1 MMLDLDNQA
10 QSILTCF
17 DKEKEETKSKY
28 RVRLNAS
35 IDVARFLLKEGMPFR
50 GHDESETSARRG
62 NFLDLLKW
70 YAAKNEDVKQV
81 VLENAQQNDIMI
93 CPSIQ
98 KDIVSSCAKEIVRA
112 IVEDLNGDY
121 FGILVDESKDV
132 SHKEQMA
139 LVLRYVNKEGKLI
152 ERFLSVVHVKDT
164 SARSLKDAIYS
175 LLLEHNLSSSQIRG
189 QGYDGAS
196 NMQGEI
202 NGLKTLIMKD
212 SPSAYCTHCFAHQLQ
227 LTLVAVV
234 KKHHERREMLRD
246 DQAEKLK
253 ELRVLGDVHTESGLN
268 QELGLQRAGNTH
280 WSSHFKTKCEG
291 SNYQERSLA
300 KSLVDDIRSYEFVY
314 TLHLMLKVLAITH
327 DLNMALQRKDQDIV
341 SAMNHV
347 GFTKRQLQSMRE
359 SKWDSLV
366 KDVSSF
372 CVKHDIVIPE
382 MDKNYALGKSKH
394 KISSVKYSHHLR
406 VEVFNIVIDLQLA
419 ELNNRFDEVNTD
431 LLLGMA
437 SLSPDNSF
445 ANYDKE
451 MIMKLATHYRDEF
464 SVSMLEDLSFE
475 LDNYIDYVRE
485 LSLILPVPAATVE
498 RAFSSMKYIK
508 NDLRSRIG
516 DEFLNDCL
524 VCYIENE
531 IFESVPNEAII
542 DRFQK
547 MAVRRVQLTKA
558 FSSQHTT
565 LVTSLI
571 SFSGML

>member
-1 MMLDLDNQA
+1 
-10 QSILTCF
+10 
-17 DKEKEETKSKY
+17 
-28 RVRLNAS
+28 
-35 IDVARFLLKEGMPFR
+35 MPFR

-70 YAAKNEDVKQV
+70 YADKNEDVKQV
-81 VLENAQQNDIMI
+81 VLENAPQNDIMI

-98 KDIVSSCAKEIVRA
+98 KDIVSSCANETVKA

-121 FGILVDESKDV
+121 FGISVDESKDV

-139 LVLRYVNKEGKLI
+139 LILWYVNKEGKLI

-175 LLLEHNLSSSQIRG
+175 LLLEHNLSSSQIWG

-202 NGLKTLIMKD
+202 NGLKTLITKD

-227 LTLVAVV
+227 LTLVAVA
-234 KKHHERREMLRD
+234 KKHHEVDQFFDILGNVLNVIGGSFKRREMLRD

-253 ELRVLGDVHTESGLN
+253 ELLVLGEVHTGSGLN
-268 QELGLQRAGNTH
+268 QELGLQRAGDTH
-280 WSSHFKTKCEG
+280 WSSHFKTVRNFISLFSSIIHVLGVLAKEG
-291 SNYQERSLA
+291 SNYQERTLA

-314 TLHLMLKVLAITH
+314 TLHSMLKVLAITH

-341 SAMNHV
+341 SAMNLV

-359 SKWDSLV
+359 SRWDSLV
-366 KDVSSF
+366 KDVSSL
-372 CVKHDIVIPE
+372 CVKHIIVIPE
-382 MDKNYALGKSKH
+382 MDKNYALGKSKR

-406 VEVFNIVIDLQLA
+406 VEVFNTAIDLQLA
-419 ELNNRFDEVNTD
+419 ELNNHFDEVNTD

-451 MIMKLATHYRDEF
+451 RIMKLATYYRDEF
-464 SVSMLEDLSFE
+464 SVSMLEDLCFE

-485 LSLILPVPAATVE
+485 VNNAFSNLKRLGDLSETLVKTNLHKTWRLVYLLVKLSLILTVATAMVE
-498 RAFSSMKYIK
+498 RAFFFDEDKGILLKTYDIGYF
-508 NDLRSRIG
+508 SR
-516 DEFLNDCL
+516 FFFRN
-524 VCYIENE
+524 
-531 IFESVPNEAII
+531 
-542 DRFQK
+542 
-547 MAVRRVQLTKA
+547 AVIYLWDYT
-558 FSSQHTT
+558 
-565 LVTSLI
+565 
-571 SFSGML
+571 